1 MYDILELNRK
11 LLPELKEIAKGLNI
25 KRTESM
31 KKQDLVYKIL
41 DAQAIREAEKAEK
54 LMTIIMTELISE
66 L

>member
-41 DAQAIREAEKAEK
+41 DAQAIREAEKAERK
-54 LMTIIMTELISE
+54 NTEPE
-66 L
+66 PPKKE

>member
-25 KRTESM
+25 KRTELL

-41 DAQAIREAEKAEK
+41 DAQAIRK
-54 LMTIIMTELISE
+54 LLSRSQRRKRKD
-66 L
+66 